1 MPVLFGRHNLPFTRL
16 SWQTLAPPGTTRLP
30 IPSTYFSK
38 YLKLKDITF
47 SHLKK
52 RKCYEWPTWCPRV
65 CCRPILYFFLFV
77 VSAQV
82 SLCCSAYLHW
92 LGSNISLSMRT
103 KSPLLLHI
111 RRFQDYFNHIHIFIG
126 STTLQFLQF
135 WYQNGVNN
143 VGYLLNILFLL
154 VKSIGWHE
162 ARWRSSWNIWHLR
175 ELSQITFTFRGG

>member
-1 MPVLFGRHNLPFTRL
+1 MSWYWLAKFFTIFGSVIPDRWFFFKDEAKRWFKMPIRAIGRSEYPGVPVLFGRHNLPFTRL

-77 VSAQV
+77 VSSQV
-82 SLCCSAYLHW
+82 SLCCSAYLH
-92 LGSNISLSMRT
+92 
-103 KSPLLLHI
+103 
-111 RRFQDYFNHIHIFIG
+111 Y
-126 STTLQFLQF
+126 
-135 WYQNGVNN
+135 
-143 VGYLLNILFLL
+143 
-154 VKSIGWHE
+154 GWG
-162 ARWRSSWNIWHLR
+162 L
-175 ELSQITFTFRGG
+175 TFHWVWEQKVLCCCAGAKVEKI